1 MNNDLITRDN
11 KTALQIGRTG
21 NKDIRSRLRV
31 YGRWMDHEKI
41 RWFQPDLLI
50 YRDELFERGLAPTSV
65 AAHLSTIRGAYR
77 RMLRNN
83 RVRDAL
89 YDMAPEGSSP
99 ADRKAFVDEII
110 TRIENAIDPLN
121 APVSITE
128 YQDIADQ
135 DHLRLT
141 EDEARSLLNSPDTGT
156 LKGLRDRAI
165 IGLLLCTGIR
175 EAELIS
181 LNHDDLRVR
190 FGGLPALRIRH
201 GKGNKARLIPY
212 GDLEWCLK
220 MVDSWR
226 NLAGI
231 DSGAIFRGLWKGGKK
246 IRRERLSVRAV
257 EYILASYPIEI
268 DSKLRHVRPHDC
280 RRTYA
285 RRLYESGMDL
295 VAIQQ
300 NLGHADTRTTLRYIG
315 TLDADARSASSLY
328 GIEITT

>member
-1 MNNDLITRDN
+1 MNNELITRDN
-11 KTALQIGRTG
+11 KTALRIGQTT
-21 NKDIRSRLRV
+21 NKDIGSRLRI
-31 YGRWMDHEKI
+31 YRRWMDGEKI
-41 RWFQPDLLI
+41 RWFQPDLLT
-50 YRDELFERGLAPTSV
+50 YRDKLFERGMAPTSV

-77 RMLRNN
+77 RMLRSN

-89 YDMAPEGSSP
+89 YGMAQEGSSP

-128 YQDIADQ
+128 YQDIADE
-135 DHLRLT
+135 DHVRLT
-141 EDEARSLLNSPDTGT
+141 ADQARSLLNSPDTGT

-165 IGLLLCTGIR
+165 IGMLLCTGVR
-175 EAELIS
+175 EAELVS

-226 NLAGI
+226 SNAGI
-231 DSGAIFRGLWKGGKK
+231 ESGPIFRGIWKGGKNV
-246 IRRERLSVRAV
+246 RRERLSVRAV
-257 EYILASYPIEI
+257 EYILASYPI
-268 DSKLRHVRPHDC
+268 DVAGQMRHVRPHDC

-315 TLDADARSASSLY
+315 NLDADARSASSLY